1 MHTGCVES
9 GHLDPWEW
17 GADGT
22 LANRNGPF
30 EDLIF
35 IVTEGTWN
43 CDENQDFSRVTVDKK

>member
-1 MHTGCVES
+1 MHTGCVEG
-9 GHLDPWEW
+9 GHLDPWEG
-17 GADGT
+17 GADGI

-43 CDENQDFSRVTVDKK
+43 CDEN